1 MSVGSLPSPEEL
13 GRTLVVHHWD
23 ADGIASASLALDYL
37 GDQAELYVPPLGFY
51 FLPSREVGSLSKLG
65 KFNSLMVLDM
75 AMTVDSIRDAAAAV
89 GAEKVVLVDHHV
101 REAGELPGEWVS
113 LIDAS
118 QPATSWHMTRLLRI
132 EPDVRSAVGIAGD
145 LGPTLRERPV
155 FREIQPVLSRS
166 GLTLDELLMLAKLLD
181 SSYRVGDREGVRR
194 AVLILTER
202 HREPRALLE
211 EADWIDKLRS
221 AEEELER
228 VLREARVENFGDL
241 VYAEFESSHMLISA
255 VGRRLAWGKERAA
268 VLVLNKRWRDGY
280 AQMYAR
286 VKGIGVDLTDLV
298 RLANEAGYQAGGKRE
313 SMGVILPSA
322 DAEEFAQT
330 ALKWLRGR
338 LGEMM

>member
-1 MSVGSLPSPEEL
+1 MSGGSLPPPEEL

-23 ADGIASASLALDYL
+23 ADGIASASLALEYL

-51 FLPSREVGSLSKLG
+51 FLPSREVDFLSRLG

-75 AMTVDSIRDAAAAV
+75 SMTVDSIRDAAAAV

-101 REAGELPGEWVS
+101 READELPSEWVS
-113 LIDAS
+113 LINTS
-118 QPATSWHMTRLLRI
+118 QPATSWHVTRLLRM
-132 EPDVRSAVGIAGD
+132 EPDVRSVVGVAGD
-145 LGPTLRERPV
+145 LGPTLRERPI
-155 FREIQPVLSRS
+155 FREIKPVLSKS
-166 GLTLDELLMLAKLLD
+166 GLTLDELLRLAKLLD
-181 SSYRVGDREGVRR
+181 SSYRVGDRGGVRE

-202 HREPRALLE
+202 RREPRALLE

-228 VLREARVENFGDL
+228 VLREARVEYFGDL
-241 VYAEFESSHMLISA
+241 VYAEFESSHMLISS
-255 VGRRLAWGKERAA
+255 VGRRLAWCRERAA
-268 VLVLNKRWRDGY
+268 VLVLNKRWREGY

-286 VKGIGVDLTDLV
+286 VKGVDVDLTGLV

-322 DAEEFAQT
+322 DAEGFART
-330 ALKWLRGR
+330 ALEWLRGR
-338 LGEMM
+338 LGR